1 MRQGSLRY
9 ASENTAVF
17 CLDPQILPCAR
28 ILLAGDGF
36 LRVSRRKGGD
46 RQMAVYTIIRVYEVP
61 ADNQQQATDRMI
73 EALALHVE
81 RDFHVKDVI
90 REPGA
95 KPGQGKPVV
104 LKPPAGWLTLVAR
117 QLTGKTR

>member
-1 MRQGSLRY
+1 
-9 ASENTAVF
+9 
-17 CLDPQILPCAR
+17 
-28 ILLAGDGF
+28 
-36 LRVSRRKGGD
+36 
-46 RQMAVYTIIRVYEVP
+46 MAVYTIIRVYEVP
-61 ADNQQQATDRMI
+61 ADTQQQATDRMI